1 MDNAAAVPE
10 PTALAATPPI
20 DRDLTIYHVAEL
32 KPRLL
37 AWLQDGGS
45 TLSLACAQECDSAGL
60 QLLVAAR
67 REARAGGRDLVLTD
81 VTPNALE
88 ALRRTGLDSSF
99 TA

>member
-1 MDNAAAVPE
+1 MEDAAVPE
-10 PTALAATPPI
+10 PTPLPAAAPI

-45 TLSLACAQECDSAGL
+45 TLSLACAQECDCAGL

-67 REARAGGRDLVLTD
+67 RAARAFGRELVLTD
-81 VTPNALE
+81 LTPNALD
-88 ALRRTGLDSSF
+88 ALRRTGLDRSF
-99 TA
+99 AA